1 MPPHGQA
8 DPSYILRC
16 IRCVAH
22 RILESVGGYAKEAG
36 IVSVTAGLIGAAWD
50 RLKDQRR

>member
-1 MPPHGQA
+1 MQKVCG
-8 DPSYILRC
+8 PSDLGI
-16 IRCVAH
+16 
-22 RILESVGGYAKEAG
+22 GWGYAKEAG

>member
-1 MPPHGQA
+1 MPGGQVFTG
-8 DPSYILRC
+8 L
-16 IRCVAH
+16 CVAH